1 MTPGQHSLNIGKN
14 KAALYDKQT
23 ENKVSF
29 KDVAGLQEAKAEVEE
44 VEEFLSNPHK
54 FTKLGGILP
63 KGALLVGPPGTGKTL
78 LAKATAG
85 EADVPFFSLRGSD
98 SVAMFVGVGG
108 ARTRVVF
115 QRAAEK

>member
-1 MTPGQHSLNIGKN
+1 MNPGQQVLKIGKN

-44 VEEFLSNPHK
+44 VVEFLSNPHK

-63 KGALLVGPPGTGKTL
+63 KGVLLRSEERRVGKERRP
-78 LAKATAG
+78 
-85 EADVPFFSLRGSD
+85 
-98 SVAMFVGVGG
+98 GG
-108 ARTRVVF
+108 AGCEVQENIVTVDNI
-115 QRAAEK
+115 